1 MSSMKCVH
9 HVRLPQRKQLRDNFV
24 NSREQQM
31 HSVFSREGEKCRR
44 HTTQRFHRS
53 HTTHQTTI
61 AHLFCPE
68 HQDHRLVSETIIS
81 RIGDLKCRLPRTNH
95 QPHPCQG
102 RYQLVPIGMFP
113 WSRRTSTTG
122 PFSPMTRTNRKPSP
136 ASPPP
141 ALSGRQVGSFNNFQ
155 DRCKYAVCTPI
166 KVLCTGV
173 YSCTVTDHRSTN

>member
-68 HQDHRLVSETIIS
+68 HQDHRLVSNHYFAN
-81 RIGDLKCRLPRTNH
+81 RRLEVSAAQNKSPTPPVPRAIPAGANRNVSSVASDIDDWTLFSDDTNEPKTFASFTPARPFWKAGWVL
-95 QPHPCQG
+95 QQ
-102 RYQLVPIGMFP
+102 FP
-113 WSRRTSTTG
+113 G
-122 PFSPMTRTNRKPSP
+122 
-136 ASPPP
+136 
-141 ALSGRQVGSFNNFQ
+141 QV
-155 DRCKYAVCTPI
+155 
-166 KVLCTGV
+166 
-173 YSCTVTDHRSTN
+173 